1 MLEVDD
7 RIASWSV
14 QELIDRMRRPRYRCG
29 GGVAACVAL
38 AQAAALADLVRRA
51 ARRSLDNGLEQEM
64 AHVFGSIAERALARA
79 DLDRAALHELL
90 STLRSNPASSE
101 SQPVI
106 EHATLVPLGTA
117 DLGLELLEMLARLA
131 PAVPAFAASDLEA
144 ARALCRSGIQAALAM
159 ARANLPL
166 LTTPR
171 AAELEQEIERRA
183 ATLQEST
190 R

>member
-1 MLEVDD
+1 MCQVED
-7 RIASWSV
+7 RIARWSV
-14 QELIDRMRRPRYRCG
+14 QELIDRIRHPRYRCG

-51 ARRSLDNGLEQEM
+51 ARRSLEDGQQEM
-64 AHVFGSIAERALARA
+64 AHIFGSIAERALAQA

-90 STLRSNPASSE
+90 TTLRLDPASPA

-117 DLGLELLEMLARLA
+117 DLGLELLEILARLA
-131 PAVPAFAASDLEA
+131 PLVPAFAASDLEA

-166 LTTPR
+166 LAAPR
-171 AAELEQEIERRA
+171 AAQLQEEIERRA
-183 ATLQEST
+183 AMLQEST
-190 R
+190 T